1 MAIQIEDTQ
10 SRASIGGHPIHPM
23 LVPFPIAFL
32 IGGFASDLVF
42 WSSGDPFWGARCFC
56 GWLAPAWS
64 WAPWPPFSD

>member
-1 MAIQIEDTQ
+1 MTIQVEDTQ
-10 SRASIGGHPIHPM
+10 SRASVGGHPIHPM

-42 WSSGDPFWGARCFC
+42 WSNGDPFWARAAL
-56 GWLAPAWS
+56 WLVAPAWS